1 MCHPSVRSQFAVGQ
15 VQTERVVVDGKL
27 ITGMAAG
34 AAMEWSYEIVR
45 RLRGDAAVTKINH
58 GVHAVV

>member
-1 MCHPSVRSQFAVGQ
+1 M
-15 VQTERVVVDGKL
+15 DGKL
-27 ITGMAAG
+27 ITGMRRRARRWKF
-34 AAMEWSYEIVR
+34 WSFEIVR